1 MDKETREVE
10 ELLASIKDITDSK
23 IDAYIEQPSDMT
35 YDALYNHIDSLDD
48 IDKTI
53 RDFEALLDK

>member
-23 IDAYIEQPSDMT
+23 VDAYIEQPCDIT
-35 YDALYNHIDSLDD
+35 YNALHKHIESLDD
-48 IDKTI
+48 IDQAI
-53 RDFEALLDK
+53 REFELLLGE